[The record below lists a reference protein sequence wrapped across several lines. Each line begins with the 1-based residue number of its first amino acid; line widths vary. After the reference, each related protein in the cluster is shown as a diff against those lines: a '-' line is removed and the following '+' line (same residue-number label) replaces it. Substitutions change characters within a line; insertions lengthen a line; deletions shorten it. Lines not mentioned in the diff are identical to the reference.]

1 MDILINIMLAI
12 PKLGIILLV
21 TLGLIYFVVH
31 LIEKTYN
38 PDWTVTLKEIIPS
51 LASFITAVSLTY
63 ALFSPIIGPKTSQK
77 PLEDV
82 VIEETYEPSQKVGE
96 APVEASKP
104 VLQLDY
110 KLRYK
115 EIQGN

>member
-1 MDILINIMLAI
+1 MNILINIMLAI

-21 TLGLIYFVVH
+21 TLGLIYFAVH

-38 PDWTVTLKEIIPS
+38 PGWTVTPKEVIPS
-51 LASFITAVSLTY
+51 LASFIAAVSLIY
-63 ALFSPIIGPKTSQK
+63 ALFSPILGPKTSQK

-96 APVEASKP
+96 APKP
-104 VLQLDY
+104 VLELDY

-115 EIQGN
+115 EILEKK